1 MARRSKY
8 LSIDFEDVIRSIRLA
23 FSSVIVT
30 TVIPSIIDILK
41 SGRFPNRFDW
51 QSIGITAMG
60 TAFGY
65 LFVKYFTNSK
75 DQFARRELTS

>member
-8 LSIDFEDVIRSIRLA
+8 LSIDFEDVVRSIRLA

-60 TAFGY
+60 TALGY
-65 LFVKYFTNSK
+65 LFVKYFSNSK
-75 DQFARRELTS
+75 DQFARREQS

>member
-8 LSIDFEDVIRSIRLA
+8 LSIDLEDVIRSIRLA

-30 TVIPSIIDILK
+30 TVIPGIIDILK
-41 SGRFPNRFDW
+41 SGRLPMLPDFK
-51 QSIGITAMG
+51 SIGITAIG

-65 LFVKYFTNSK
+65 LFVKYFSNSK